1 MLEGYNIH
9 VIRQPIVQ
17 NMRCTI
23 LLDTVSLI
31 PMDLFILSMY
41 ICYWFEKSDMA
52 NVLLCKILF
61 GALAR
66 IIPASSLQ
74 YLHAPVDSPW
84 RFSPVKAGDFVGTVL
99 FSTSFFS
106 LVCGLFLFIMFCSLE
121 PCKSDCFGRG
131 WCCGHPN
138 RPFRQSMIRFAET
151 VGRLRLS
158 TTPSNPDH
166 WLSRRT
172 IRICTAPSPNPFR
185 TMPFCGVY
193 WPRWRMPLVLEEV
206 NK

>member
-1 MLEGYNIH
+1 MFGSIRHGIERQLPGSPFLAFECRNWFMLEGYNIH

-74 YLHAPVDSPW
+74 YLHAPVDSP
-84 RFSPVKAGDFVGTVL
+84 
-99 FSTSFFS
+99 
-106 LVCGLFLFIMFCSLE
+106 
-121 PCKSDCFGRG
+121 
-131 WCCGHPN
+131 
-138 RPFRQSMIRFAET
+138 
-151 VGRLRLS
+151 
-158 TTPSNPDH
+158 
-166 WLSRRT
+166 
-172 IRICTAPSPNPFR
+172 
-185 TMPFCGVY
+185 
-193 WPRWRMPLVLEEV
+193 
-206 NK
+206 